1 MANLE
6 GVLANT
12 TAGTFTVTLPA
23 TPATGNQCVI
33 ADATASFGT
42 TNLTVGRNGS
52 TINGTAEDLTLDISG
67 VSVQFIYNGTTW
79 DVFTQVGGN
88 GGTAMTLNGTET
100 ATNKTFT
107 TGNAFNGTL
116 GATTASTVAA
126 TTISATGLVD
136 LSSATAGQVKFPATQ
151 NASSNANTLD
161 DYKEGTFTP
170 DLYNAGASSTW
181 TQKNGRYTKI
191 GNLVYITLNF
201 DSGTSGGGGGSLTVS
216 GLPYALAGN
225 GNMPTIIGFT
235 GNASPA
241 GYYTCRMA
249 NAATTCIITN
259 SAGTQN
265 NTTETFCSIVM
276 MYFTA

>member
-1 MANLE
+1 MATLSSIITPTNI
-6 GVLANT
+6 T
-12 TAGTFTVTLPA
+12 TASNTQTL
-23 TPATGNQCVI
+23 
-33 ADATASFGT
+33 
-42 TNLTVGRNGS
+42 
-52 TINGTAEDLTLDISG
+52 
-67 VSVQFIYNGTTW
+67 
-79 DVFTQVGGN
+79 
-88 GGTAMTLNGTET
+88 
-100 ATNKTFT
+100 TNKTL
-107 TGNAFNGTL
+107 TGAAMNGTL
-116 GATTASTVAA
+116 GATTPSTVAA

-136 LSSATAGQVKFPATQ
+136 LSSATAGQVKFPATH

-181 TQKNGRYTKI
+181 TQKNGKYTKI

-201 DSGTSGGGGGSLTVS
+201 DGGTSGGGGGSLTVS
-216 GLPYALAGN
+216 GLPYAYAGY

-241 GYYTCRMA
+241 GYYTCRMG
-249 NAATTCIITN
+249 NATTCIITN